1 MQRAARRPSRAVASR
16 RTSKR
21 SSVAPAIGA
30 KVVERRQAG
39 WGCKPTCL
47 ELRCGV
53 PGLLAGALISA
64 VALLEARH
72 PAWCNELPTRW
83 EIPPGDPLE
92 HMTAGLAKVLCS
104 ALFIT
109 GRDLATARDE
119 DGFFVSPRAERS
131 KVLRTIVDANN
142 RAVHLTLPN
151 GVTRTAK
158 LYGDQGCVTLPRGAE
173 SVSFTPVRVP
183 SSLPDPATHPWPMG
197 DLLPDG
203 PHAPEI
209 DRDKLESAVT
219 TTFDPPWALTA
230 AFAVAYKG
238 RLIAERYQPGIDHTT
253 RLPGWSMGK
262 SLTATLMGQLIHE
275 RVYDLWAPASVETW
289 QRPDDPRRAIRIVDL
304 LRMSSGL
311 RFVAPQDPD
320 FDPSRGYADHSLR
333 LYGRHRRLPVGDQP
347 AAAVATQY
355 DGALPQLRP
364 AGAQLSHQEGGAGTG
379 RGVSLLPATAPVR
392 PTWQPPL
399 GSRR

>member
-1 MQRAARRPSRAVASR
+1 MRRP
-16 RTSKR
+16 
-21 SSVAPAIGA
+21 
-30 KVVERRQAG
+30 
-39 WGCKPTCL
+39 W
-47 ELRCGV
+47 
-53 PGLLAGALISA
+53 LLAGALMAA
-64 VALLEARH
+64 VALLQVRD
-72 PAWCNELPTRW
+72 PAWSSELPTRW

-158 LYGDQGCVTLPRGAE
+158 LYGDQGCVTLPRGSD